1 MTNNSQNLIAGGLS
15 GLTVSCVISCVCL
28 LKKPVFQLQVEDI
41 KPSGKS
47 YYTGL
52 LQAFVRI
59 YKEEGIYGL
68 WKGHVPA
75 QCLSIT
81 FCGAQFVSFYAIGNI
96 LASQKS
102 LDTSKWVRD
111 LVSGSLTGIIAS
123 TLCEPLDV
131 MRTRLIAQGKN
142 QIYSSFLRGIR
153 DLVHEEGLLGLWRG
167 LGPCLI
173 SVVPQTT
180 VYFATYEQLKRSYI
194 LLKSKESIS
203 AMNTSISLKSDV
215 CNESSLQT
223 GGNNHYS
230 INWHF
235 PLWAGGFSGLL
246 AKTIVY
252 PLDLAKKRLEIRGF
266 EKSRINFGELPKGY
280 TPSTYKNIH
289 LTQLHRSQYFASFFC
304 LTDIVKQQGVRG
316 LYKGWIPS
324 ALKATLTTGLT
335 FWFYEQ
341 YCYLLSYY

>member
-1 MTNNSQNLIAGGLS
+1 MTNNSQNLIAGCMS
-15 GLTVSCVISCVCL
+15 GLTVRFLTQPLDVI
-28 LKKPVFQLQVEDI
+28 KIRFQLQVEDI

-52 LQAFVRI
+52 LQAFIRI

-75 QCLSIT
+75 QCLSVT
-81 FCGAQFVSFYAIGNI
+81 FCGAQFVSFYAIGNL
-96 LASQKS
+96 LASQQN

-131 MRTRLIAQGKN
+131 MRTRLIAQGKK

-153 DLVHEEGLLGLWRG
+153 DLVHEEGFLGLWRG

-194 LLKSKESIS
+194 QLKSKESIT
-203 AMNTSISLKSDV
+203 AMNTSVSLKSDV
-215 CNESSLQT
+215 YNESSSQT
-223 GGNNHYS
+223 GHNYHYP

-266 EKSRINFGELPKGY
+266 EKARTNFGELPKGY
-280 TPSTYKNIH
+280 TPSTYKNVH

-304 LTDIVKQQGVRG
+304 LTDIIKQQGVRG